1 MRRVTRPI
9 FLLSFSLVAHASLA
23 CEALDP
29 AVVTERVSAIATQ
42 EELDPALA
50 LAVASVESA
59 MGQQQQSEAGAVG
72 IMQLMPSTAA
82 DYGVADRCD
91 PEANI
96 RAGVRYLKKL
106 QGEFDDPLLMLAA
119 YNAGPERVYQKGGI
133 PEFNETAKY
142 VVKVMNRWK
151 LNAKAAQASERRKH
165 PQHLPQ
171 TTSAALTE
179 PAPWRDAHVWSA
191 EDTIKEN

>member
-1 MRRVTRPI
+1 LRSFTRPI
-9 FLLSFSLVAHASLA
+9 FLLSFSLAAHVSSA
-23 CEALDP
+23 CETLDP
-29 AVVTERVSAIATQ
+29 AVVTERVSTIATQ

-50 LAVASVESA
+50 LAVVSVESA
-59 MGQQQQSEAGAVG
+59 MGQQQQSDAGAVG

-82 DYGVADRCD
+82 DYGVTDRCD

-106 QGEFDDPLLMLAA
+106 QSEFDDPLLMLAA

-142 VVKVMNRWK
+142 VVKVMNRWT
-151 LNAKAAQASERRKH
+151 LNAKAMRASERRKH
-165 PQHLPQ
+165 PQKTPVA
-171 TTSAALTE
+171 TAALTE
-179 PAPWRDAHVWSA
+179 APWRDAHVWSA